1 MLHVLKKDIVS
12 LKIKKTQK
20 ELNNE
25 LENEECEK
33 IHATLRKNDKI
44 NRKHLQRKKKKKR
57 LAYLKFK
64 PTRPLTEK
72 TEFWA
77 LIAISKKKR

>member
-25 LENEECEK
+25 LEN
-33 IHATLRKNDKI
+33 ATLRKNDKI
-44 NRKHLQRKKKKKR
+44 NRKHLKRKKKIKG
-57 LAYLKFK
+57 L
-64 PTRPLTEK
+64 P
-72 TEFWA
+72 
-77 LIAISKKKR
+77 I

>member
-64 PTRPLTEK
+64 STRPLTEK

>member
-33 IHATLRKNDKI
+33 IHATLRKNTKTT
-44 NRKHLQRKKKKKR
+44 RKYPKQKKKKKAC
-57 LAYLKFK
+57 LFK
-64 PTRPLTEK
+64 V
-72 TEFWA
+72 
-77 LIAISKKKR
+77 

>member
-44 NRKHLQRKKKKKR
+44 NRKHLQRKKKKR

-72 TEFWA
+72 TDFWA

>member
-25 LENEECEK
+25 LENEEHEK

-44 NRKHLQRKKKKKR
+44 NRKHLKRKKK
-57 LAYLKFK
+57 
-64 PTRPLTEK
+64 
-72 TEFWA
+72 
-77 LIAISKKKR
+77 

>member
-44 NRKHLQRKKKKKR
+44 NRKHLQLKKKKKAC
-57 LAYLKFK
+57 LFK
-64 PTRPLTEK
+64 V
-72 TEFWA
+72 
-77 LIAISKKKR
+77 